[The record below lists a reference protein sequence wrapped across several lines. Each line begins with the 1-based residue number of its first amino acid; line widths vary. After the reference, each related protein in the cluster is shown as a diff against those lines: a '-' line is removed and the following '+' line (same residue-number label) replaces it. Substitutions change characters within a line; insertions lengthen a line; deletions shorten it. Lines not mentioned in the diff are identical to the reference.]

1 MLTLLLVLLSN
12 AYFFN
17 ENVTLLYLNTIAS
30 VYLHPIQKN
39 VINSLVFFFASTQA
53 REFLSKLCNLSQ
65 TQIFAKI
72 GNVEVFLKIVLL
84 HH

>member
-39 VINSLVFFFASTQA
+39 VINSLFFSPSTQA
-53 REFLSKLCNLSQ
+53 REFLSKLGDLSQ

-72 GNVEVFLKIVLL
+72 ENVEVFFEIILL

>member
-39 VINSLVFFFASTQA
+39 VINSLVFFFCFNTG
-53 REFLSKLCNLSQ
+53 
-65 TQIFAKI
+65 T
-72 GNVEVFLKIVLL
+72 GVPLKIVQSQPNTDFCQNWEC
-84 HH
+84 